1 MKFGMFLIGD
11 NSPELNKDLKEYY
24 TEIIEQ
30 VQLAETLGFEC
41 FWFGEHHFDF
51 FGIIPSPPVI
61 MSVAA
66 KSTEKI
72 RMGVAVSL
80 LPFRNPIFVAEEYA
94 MVDVLS
100 GGRLDFGV
108 GRGTPDELVGF
119 RVKGDNRDLFI
130 ECLDVVEMAW
140 REGKVSYEGKH
151 QKIDGIPLNVLPV
164 QKPTP
169 PIFLAALSQA
179 SYKIAAERG
188 YSILGIPYASC
199 KSLKEVGEKMTY
211 YKGALEASGRDP
223 AKFETI
229 QCFHAHVAESEK
241 EAQKNARE
249 PMDSYYKHRIHIR
262 PRSYDEL
269 YRDRMT
275 MVGDPKHCIEH
286 IEEIKETGTN
296 YIIFMM
302 NFAALGQRKILDSME
317 IMAKEV
323 IPKFRDD

>member
-1 MKFGMFLIGD
+1 MKFGVFLIGD
-11 NSPELNKDLKEYY
+11 NSPELKKDLRDYY
-24 TEIIEQ
+24 AEILEQ
-30 VQLAETLGFEC
+30 VRLAETLGYEC

-51 FGIIPSPPVI
+51 FGVIPSPPVM

-66 KSTEKI
+66 KSTERI
-72 RMGVAVSL
+72 RIGVAVTL

-108 GRGTPDELVGF
+108 GRGTPDELIGF
-119 RVKGDNRDLFI
+119 GVKGDNRDLFI

-140 REGKVSYEGKH
+140 REGRVSYEGKH
-151 QKIDGIPLNVLPV
+151 QKIDGVPLNVSPV
-164 QKPTP
+164 QKPMP

-179 SYKIAAERG
+179 SYKMAAERG

-199 KSLKEVGEKMTY
+199 KTLKEVEEKIRHYTD
-211 YKGALEASGRDP
+211 ALEASGHDP

-229 QCFHAHVAESEK
+229 QCFHTHVAESNR
-241 EAQKNARE
+241 EAQSNARE
-249 PMDSYYKHRIHIR
+249 PMDLYYRHRIHIR
-262 PRSYDEL
+262 PRTYDEL

-286 IEEIKETGTN
+286 IEEIRETGTN

>member
-11 NSPELNKDLKEYY
+11 NSPDLNRNLKDYY
-24 TEIIEQ
+24 DEIIEQ
-30 VQLAETLGFEC
+30 VQLAEALGFEC

-51 FGIIPSPPVI
+51 FGVIPSPPVM
-61 MSVAA
+61 MSVA
-66 KSTEKI
+66 EKWTKNI
-72 RMGVAVSL
+72 RMGVAVRL

-100 GGRLDFGV
+100 GGRLNFGV

-151 QKIDGIPLNVLPV
+151 HKIDEIPLNVSPV
-164 QKPTP
+164 QKPMP

-179 SYKIAAERG
+179 SYKLAGERG

-199 KSLKEVGEKMTY
+199 KTMKDVEEKINY
-211 YKGALEASGRDP
+211 YKGTLEASGHDP
-223 AKFETI
+223 INFETI
-229 QCFHAHVAESEK
+229 QCFHTHVAESDK
-241 EAQKNARE
+241 EAQRNARE
-249 PMDSYYKHRIHIR
+249 PMDLSYRHRLHIR
-262 PRSYDEL
+262 PRSYNEL
-269 YRDRMT
+269 YRARMT
-275 MVGDPKHCIEH
+275 IVGDPKHCIEH
-286 IEEIKETGTN
+286 IEEIRETGTN

-302 NFAALGQRKILDSME
+302 NFAAMKQRKILESME

-323 IPKFRDD
+323 TPEFKNN